1 MKLDAEHIRGALAD
15 FPLRRLAAEGRSR
28 AAVLVAFFEKN
39 GEDHLLF
46 TRRTENLNHHRGEI
60 SFPGGE
66 REAGDADLCVTAL
79 RETEEEIGLR
89 PEDVRILGRLDD
101 FRTHRGFHVTPF
113 VGTFAY
119 PYRFRVNGAEVDEIL
134 EIPLRELADPEIFRH
149 EDWARDGISYKLCFF
164 TLGSLV
170 IWGLTGGILK
180 QFLELAT
187 GPLRR

>member
-1 MKLDAEHIRGALAD
+1 MKIDAGQIQKSLSD

-66 REAGDADLCVTAL
+66 REAGDADLCTTAL

-89 PEDVRILGRLDD
+89 PEDVKILGRLDD
-101 FRTHRGFHVTPF
+101 FQTHRGFHVTPF
-113 VGTFAY
+113 VGTFTY
-119 PYRFRVNGAEVDEIL
+119 PYPFCINGAEVAEIL
-134 EIPLRELADPEIFRH
+134 EIPLRELANPDIFRR
-149 EDWARDGISYKLCFF
+149 EDWERDGKSYKVCFF
-164 TLGSLV
+164 TLGALV

-180 QFLELAT
+180 QFLDLTAE
-187 GPLRR
+187 PLSR